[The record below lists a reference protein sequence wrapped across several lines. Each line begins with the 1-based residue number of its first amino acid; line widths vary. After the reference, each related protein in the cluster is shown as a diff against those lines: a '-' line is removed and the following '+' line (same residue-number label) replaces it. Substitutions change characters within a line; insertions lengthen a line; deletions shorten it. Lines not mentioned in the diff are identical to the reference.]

1 MLKLGVIADAHL
13 CPEGAEVWGS
23 QNDHVTK
30 DPEEGYRLALDLCA
44 REGVDA
50 VVLLG
55 DLSQSGD
62 DESLERGLKLA
73 AETGLAT
80 WAVSGN
86 HDCFERTGTL
96 ESATRRLGAENV
108 RLATLAGEPTG
119 EGLRVAGAGVA
130 SGDWGYAAGG
140 TPNAHAWG
148 DEPALWLAHY
158 PILSFV
164 DEVHEAGFVYGD
176 DLEDREEI
184 ARPLL
189 ERQAPTV
196 VVNGHLH
203 LRDAQTRGG
212 VLQLSCAALV
222 EPPFEVTLVELGFE
236 EESFFVR
243 RRSGPVLP
251 MPDGVQIPALSPARE
266 EWVFE
271 GGAWHAVVGAA
282 VR

>member
-13 CPEGAEVWGS
+13 CPGGAEVWGS
-23 QNDHVTK
+23 QNDHVTEYP
-30 DPEEGYRLALDLCA
+30 DEGYRLALNLCA

-50 VVLLG
+50 VLLLG

-73 AETGLAT
+73 AETGLTT
-80 WAVSGN
+80 WVVSGN
-86 HDCFERTGTL
+86 HDCFERTGAL
-96 ESATRRLGAENV
+96 ESAVERVGAENA
-108 RLATLAGEPTG
+108 RLATPAGEPAG
-119 EGLRVAGAGVA
+119 EGLRVAGAGVE
-130 SGDWGYAAGG
+130 SGDRGYAAGG
-140 TPNAHAWG
+140 TPNARAWG
-148 DEPALWLAHY
+148 EEPALWLAHY
-158 PILSFV
+158 PVLSFA
-164 DEVHEAGFVYGD
+164 DEVHEADFVYGD
-176 DLEDREEI
+176 DLEDREEV

-203 LRDAQTRGG
+203 LRDARTRES

-222 EPPFEVTLVELGFE
+222 EPPFEVTLIEVGFE

-243 RRSGPVLP
+243 RMSRPVLP
-251 MPDGVQIPALSPARE
+251 MPDGVRLPALSPARG

-271 GGAWHAVVGAA
+271 GGAWRATVGA

>member
-1 MLKLGVIADAHL
+1 M
-13 CPEGAEVWGS
+13 
-23 QNDHVTK
+23 
-30 DPEEGYRLALDLCA
+30 
-44 REGVDA
+44 
-50 VVLLG
+50 
-55 DLSQSGD
+55 
-62 DESLERGLKLA
+62 
-73 AETGLAT
+73 
-80 WAVSGN
+80 
-86 HDCFERTGTL
+86 
-96 ESATRRLGAENV
+96 
-108 RLATLAGEPTG
+108 RLATPAGEPTG

-140 TPNAHAWG
+140 TLNAHAWG

-189 ERQAPTV
+189 GRQGPTV

-203 LRDAQTRGG
+203 LRDARTRGG

-271 GGAWHAVVGAA
+271 GDAWHAVVGAA